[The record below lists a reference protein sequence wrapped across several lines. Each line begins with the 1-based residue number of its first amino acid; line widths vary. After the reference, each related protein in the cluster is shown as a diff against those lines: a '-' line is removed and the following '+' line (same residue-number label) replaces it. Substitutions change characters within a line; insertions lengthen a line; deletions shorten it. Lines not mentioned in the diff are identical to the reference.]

1 MTPPPNEERPPGDGR
16 EAAASEEKKSKV
28 NKQNTIAALLRQ
40 AGTNVCGMV
49 RSTDF
54 ENGEAVAPT
63 FREQR
68 DG

>member
-1 MTPPPNEERPPGDGR
+1 MTRHLDEGRPPGDGR

-28 NKQNTIAALLRQ
+28 NKQNT
-40 AGTNVCGMV
+40 
-49 RSTDF
+49 TDF
-54 ENGEAVAPT
+54 DNGEAVAPT